1 VAPVS
6 KLEVN
11 LSAVAHNLEV
21 VRRACALGDDDPT
34 APPVQVCAVLKADA
48 YGLGASRIA
57 KRLEISGVD
66 MIAVF
71 TADEARALLTSIVR
85 TPLLILSP
93 LRDLE
98 RGDALYRAATT
109 GRLHLTVHDEA
120 QLDALIW
127 LAERFGLILPLH
139 LEVNTGMSRG
149 GVAVDLAPR
158 LLQRI
163 HDRRRLRL
171 AGVSTQFAC
180 ARDDADFTDE
190 QASRF
195 FELIEDVDQLL
206 PDDCLIHAA
215 NTFAAFRSLEHH
227 MDMVR
232 VGLALY
238 GYAAE
243 ELEGADDPALLE
255 LAAQLQP
262 AVRWTT
268 SVAHVARIPEG
279 ACVGY
284 GARWRAPRDSR
295 IALAPAGYADGYP
308 MALANQG
315 VVRLRMGD
323 EDSQWREAPVVGA
336 VSMDQI
342 TIDVTDLPEQVAQV
356 GAEVELVGADR
367 GAPNHLPTLAAKAG
381 TISHQLLC
389 SVGPR
394 VQRVYISGE
403 TSDPAAL
410 HTSIPATR
418 GSLLS
423 MAPPRR

>member
-1 VAPVS
+1 MAPVS
-6 KLEVN
+6 RLEVN
-11 LSAVAHNLEV
+11 LSAIAHNLGV
-21 VRRACALGDDDPT
+21 VKRACALGDDDPA

-57 KRLEISGVD
+57 KRLEIAGVD
-66 MIAVF
+66 MIAVY

-109 GRLHLTVHDEA
+109 GRLHLTVHDAA

-149 GVAVDLAPR
+149 GVAIEEAPR

-171 AGVSTQFAC
+171 AGLSTQFAC
-180 ARDDADFTDE
+180 ARDDAAFTDE
-190 QASRF
+190 QANRF
-195 FELIEDVDQLL
+195 FELVEEVDLL
-206 PDDCLIHAA
+206 IPDDCLLHAA
-215 NTFAAFRSLEHH
+215 NSFATFRSVEHH
-227 MDMVR
+227 LDMVR
-232 VGLALY
+232 VGLALF
-238 GYAAE
+238 GYVAE
-243 ELEGADDPALLE
+243 ELAGADDPALLD
-255 LAAQLQP
+255 LARQLVP

-268 SVAHVARIPEG
+268 SVAHIARIPQG
-279 ACVGY
+279 QCVGY
-284 GARWRAPRDSR
+284 GATWRAERDSR
-295 IALAPAGYADGYP
+295 IALAPVGYADGYP
-308 MALANQG
+308 MTLANRG
-315 VVRLRMGD
+315 VVRVRMSE
-323 EDSQWREAPVVGA
+323 EDGQWREAPVVGA

-342 TIDVTDLPEQVAQV
+342 TIDATDLPEDVAQV
-356 GAEVELVGADR
+356 GAEVELVGCDR
-367 GAPNHLPTLAAKAG
+367 DASNHLPALAAQAQ

-394 VQRVYISGE
+394 VKRVYISGE
-403 TSDPAAL
+403 ASDPAAL
-410 HTSIPATR
+410 HTSIPA
-418 GSLLS
+418 
-423 MAPPRR
+423 